1 MIDLIS
7 YAVSIALYVLQA
19 LGLYAIAQRRGIA
32 RAWLAWVPIGNLWLL
47 ASIADDFK
55 QKTRGKQR
63 KLRYWLP
70 SLAAV
75 TTVLSVVILVVMF
88 VNVLAPMMQVLT
100 YEDLMTIYEMQQG
113 DSVSHM
119 YAPAEEE
126 MIEDIAA
133 RLDAVLTDEMMENML
148 GDMLLALGLSL
159 LLLPASIATAVIEC
173 ICLYDLFSS
182 CDPQSKILYFLL
194 SLLVGLQGVFIFVCR
209 DKDLGMAP
217 PPELPGGQ
225 PNYWQQS

>member
-55 QKTRGKQR
+55 QKTRGKKR

-75 TTVLSVVILVVMF
+75 KASKRLALANKESLVVAGEHIMREAAEREG
-88 VNVLAPMMQVLT
+88 VGIVTTPMSQFAA
-100 YEDLMTIYEMQQG
+100 
-113 DSVSHM
+113 SV
-119 YAPAEEE
+119 
-126 MIEDIAA
+126 
-133 RLDAVLTDEMMENML
+133 
-148 GDMLLALGLSL
+148 ALSSL
-159 LLLPASIATAVIEC
+159 KP
-173 ICLYDLFSS
+173 SS
-182 CDPQSKILYFLL
+182 K
-194 SLLVGLQGVFIFVCR
+194 
-209 DKDLGMAP
+209 
-217 PPELPGGQ
+217 
-225 PNYWQQS
+225 